1 MVCWIVVQ
9 REEEDDNIELLDFLL
24 QPFQYDF
31 FTRGIVVAIMVGG
44 ACGLLGVY
52 IVLRGMS
59 YIGHG
64 MSHAVFGGAVVSY
77 IISINIYIGAVLWG
91 FLSAFIIN
99 EISRR
104 SKIKADAAIGVVT
117 TAGFAVG
124 VLLIST
130 TRSFTRNFE
139 AILFGNI
146 LGITDQDLMMVVI
159 ASVITALFVMFFHK
173 RLLFTLF
180 DKETAKAYGVKT
192 EHVETIFSLIL
203 ATVVIAS
210 MSAIGV
216 TLLAAAI
223 VAPAISAR
231 MLTNNF
237 QRMVILSTVIGSI
250 TSFAGMYASFYLNS
264 ASGATIVL
272 FSAAAF
278 GISALYAFL
287 RRKYHTHSHGWMIH
301 VHPHSHTSEHRHE
314 H

>member
-1 MVCWIVVQ
+1 
-9 REEEDDNIELLDFLL
+9 
-24 QPFQYDF
+24 
-31 FTRGIVVAIMVGG
+31 
-44 ACGLLGVY
+44 
-52 IVLRGMS
+52 
-59 YIGHG
+59 
-64 MSHAVFGGAVVSY
+64 
-77 IISINIYIGAVLWG
+77 
-91 FLSAFIIN
+91 
-99 EISRR
+99 
-104 SKIKADAAIGVVT
+104 DAAIGVVT

-139 AILFGNI
+139 AMLFGNI
-146 LGITDQDLMMVVI
+146 LGITDQDLLMI
-159 ASVITALFVMFFHK
+159 FAASAITALFVVFFHK
-173 RLLFTLF
+173 RLIFTLF
-180 DKETAKAYGVKT
+180 DKEAAKVYGVKT
-192 EHVETIFSLIL
+192 EQVEMIFSLVL

-237 QRMVILSTVIGSI
+237 QKMIMISTVIGAI
-250 TSFAGMYASFYLNS
+250 TSFAGMYASFYLDS

-278 GISALYAFL
+278 GISALYSFL
-287 RRKYHTHSHGWMIH
+287 RRKYHAHSHAGMVH
-301 VHPHSHTSEHRHE
+301 AHPHSHTAEHRHE

>member
-1 MVCWIVVQ
+1 
-9 REEEDDNIELLDFLL
+9 LDLLL
-24 QPFQYDF
+24 QPFQYEF
-31 FTRGIVVAIMVGG
+31 FTRGIAVAIMVGG
-44 ACGLLGVY
+44 LCGLLGVY
-52 IVLRGMS
+52 VILRGMS

-77 IISINIYIGAVLWG
+77 IIHINLYIGAVLWG
-91 FLSAFIIN
+91 FLSAFLIN
-99 EISRR
+99 EISRK

-146 LGITDQDLMMVVI
+146 LGITDQDLIMIVI
-159 ASVITALFVMFFHK
+159 ASVITSLFFVFLHK

-180 DKETAKAYGVKT
+180 DKETAKVYGVKT
-192 EHVETIFSLIL
+192 EHVENIFSLVL
-203 ATVVIAS
+203 ATVIIAS

-223 VAPAISAR
+223 VAPAASAR

-237 QRMVILSTVIGSI
+237 QKMIIFSTLIGAI
-250 TSFAGMYASFYLNS
+250 TSFAGMYASFYLDS
-264 ASGATIVL
+264 ASGATRVL

-278 GISALYAFL
+278 GISALYSFL
-287 RRKYHTHSHGWMIH
+287 RRKYHAHSHAEMIH

>member
-1 MVCWIVVQ
+1 M
-9 REEEDDNIELLDFLL
+9 DFLL
-24 QPFQYDF
+24 QPFQYEF
-31 FTRGIVVAIMVGG
+31 FTRGIAVAIMVGG
-44 ACGLLGVY
+44 ICGTLGVY
-52 IVLRGMS
+52 IILRGMS

-77 IISINIYIGAVLWG
+77 VLNINLYIGAALWG
-91 FLSAFIIN
+91 FLSAFLIN
-99 EISRR
+99 EISKRR
-104 SKIKADAAIGVVT
+104 KVKADAAIGVVT

-146 LGITDQDLMMVVI
+146 LGITDQDLLMI
-159 ASVITALFVMFFHK
+159 FAAAGITLVFVLLAHK

-180 DKETAKAYGVKT
+180 DKETAKTYGVN
-192 EHVETIFSLIL
+192 VELVELLFSLVL

-216 TLLAAAI
+216 TLLAATL

-237 QRMVILSTVIGSI
+237 QKMIIASAAIGVA
-250 TSFAGMYASFYLNS
+250 TAFAGMYASFFLDS

-272 FSAAAF
+272 FGASAF
-278 GISALYAFL
+278 GISGAYSVLKK
-287 RRKYHTHSHGWMIH
+287 KYHAHSHAGMVH
-301 VHPHSHTSEHRHE
+301 AHPHKHTSGHRHE

>member
-1 MVCWIVVQ
+1 M
-9 REEEDDNIELLDFLL
+9 
-24 QPFQYDF
+24 
-31 FTRGIVVAIMVGG
+31 AIMVGG
-44 ACGLLGVY
+44 ICGTLGVY
-52 IVLRGMS
+52 IILRGMS

-77 IISINIYIGAVLWG
+77 IININLYIGAALWG

-104 SKIKADAAIGVVT
+104 NKIKADAAIGVVT

-139 AILFGNI
+139 AMLFGNI
-146 LGITDQDLMMVVI
+146 LGITDQDMMMI
-159 ASVITALFVMFFHK
+159 LGASAVTVLFVLLAHK
-173 RLLFTLF
+173 RLMFTLF
-180 DKETAKAYGVKT
+180 DKETAKTYGVN
-192 EHVETIFSLIL
+192 VELVELMFSLVL

-216 TLLAAAI
+216 TLLAATI

-237 QRMVILSTVIGSI
+237 QKMIIVSAAIGSV
-250 TSFAGMYASFYLNS
+250 TAFAGMYASFYLDS

-272 FSAAAF
+272 FGAAAF
-278 GISALYAFL
+278 GISALYAFFK
-287 RRKYHTHSHGWMIH
+287 RKYHMHSHAGLVH
-301 VHPHSHTSEHRHE
+301 AHPHTHTAEHRHE
-314 H
+314 HKL

>member
-1 MVCWIVVQ
+1 M
-9 REEEDDNIELLDFLL
+9 
-24 QPFQYDF
+24 
-31 FTRGIVVAIMVGG
+31 AIMVGG
-44 ACGLLGVY
+44 ICGTLGVY
-52 IVLRGMS
+52 IILRGMS

-77 IISINIYIGAVLWG
+77 IININLYIGAALWG

-104 SKIKADAAIGVVT
+104 NKIKADAAIGVVT

-139 AILFGNI
+139 ALLFGNI
-146 LGITDQDLMMVVI
+146 LGITDQDLLMIVG
-159 ASVITALFVMFFHK
+159 ASAVTILFVLLAHK
-173 RLLFTLF
+173 RLMFTLF
-180 DKETAKAYGVKT
+180 DKETAKTYGVN
-192 EHVETIFSLIL
+192 VELVELMFSFVL

-216 TLLAAAI
+216 TLLAATI

-237 QRMVILSTVIGSI
+237 QKMIIASAAIGAV
-250 TSFAGMYASFYLNS
+250 TAFAGMYASFYLDS

-272 FSAAAF
+272 FGAAAF
-278 GISALYAFL
+278 GISALYAFFK
-287 RRKYHTHSHGWMIH
+287 RKYHMHSHAGLVH
-301 VHPHSHTSEHRHE
+301 AHPHTHTAEHRHE
-314 H
+314 HKL

>member
-1 MVCWIVVQ
+1 M
-9 REEEDDNIELLDFLL
+9 LDFLL
-24 QPFQYDF
+24 QPFNYEF
-31 FTRGIVVAIMVGG
+31 FVRGIVVAILVGG

-77 IISINIYIGAVLWG
+77 IININLYIGAVLWG
-91 FLSAFIIN
+91 FISAFIIN

-104 SKIKADAAIGVVT
+104 SKIKADAAIGIVT

-146 LGITDQDLMMVVI
+146 LGITDQDLIMIII
-159 ASVITALFVMFFHK
+159 ASAITGLFVMFFHK
-173 RLLFTLF
+173 QLLFAIF
-180 DKETAKAYGVKT
+180 DRETAKTYGVKT
-192 EHVETIFSLIL
+192 EYVETIFSLVL

-210 MSAIGV
+210 MTAIGV

-231 MLTNNF
+231 VLTNKF
-237 QRMVILSTVIGSI
+237 QKMIILSTIIGAI
-250 TSFAGMYASFYLNS
+250 ASFAGMYASFYFDS

-272 FSAAAF
+272 FNAAGF
-278 GISALYAFL
+278 GISSLYAYL
-287 RRKYHTHSHGWMIH
+287 RRKYHAHSHAGLIH
-301 VHPHSHTSEHRHE
+301 MHPHSHTAEHRHE

>member
-1 MVCWIVVQ
+1 M
-9 REEEDDNIELLDFLL
+9 
-24 QPFQYDF
+24 
-31 FTRGIVVAIMVGG
+31 AIMVGG
-44 ACGLLGVY
+44 ICGTLGVY
-52 IVLRGMS
+52 IILRGMS

-77 IISINIYIGAVLWG
+77 IININLYIGAALWG

-104 SKIKADAAIGVVT
+104 NKIKADAAIGVVT

-139 AILFGNI
+139 AMLFGNI
-146 LGITDQDLMMVVI
+146 LGITDQDLLMI
-159 ASVITALFVMFFHK
+159 LGASAVTVLFVLLAHK
-173 RLLFTLF
+173 RLMFTLF
-180 DKETAKAYGVKT
+180 DKETAKTYGVN
-192 EHVETIFSLIL
+192 VELVELMFSLVL

-216 TLLAAAI
+216 TLLAATI

-237 QRMVILSTVIGSI
+237 QKMIIISAAIGSV
-250 TSFAGMYASFYLNS
+250 TAFAGMYASFYLDS

-272 FSAAAF
+272 FGAAAF
-278 GISALYAFL
+278 GISTLYAFFK
-287 RRKYHTHSHGWMIH
+287 RKYHMHSHAGLVH
-301 VHPHSHTSEHRHE
+301 AHPHTHAAEHRHE
-314 H
+314 HKL

>member
-1 MVCWIVVQ
+1 M
-9 REEEDDNIELLDFLL
+9 
-24 QPFQYDF
+24 
-31 FTRGIVVAIMVGG
+31 AIMVGG
-44 ACGLLGVY
+44 ICGTLGVY
-52 IVLRGMS
+52 IILRGMS

-77 IISINIYIGAVLWG
+77 IININLYIGAALWG
-91 FLSAFIIN
+91 FLSAFLIN

-104 SKIKADAAIGVVT
+104 NKIKADAAIGVVT

-139 AILFGNI
+139 AMLFGNI
-146 LGITDQDLMMVVI
+146 LGITDQDLLMI
-159 ASVITALFVMFFHK
+159 IGASAVTVLFVLLAHK

-180 DKETAKAYGVKT
+180 DKETAKTYGVK
-192 EHVETIFSLIL
+192 VELVELMFSLVL

-216 TLLAAAI
+216 TLLAATI

-237 QRMVILSTVIGSI
+237 QKMIIASATIGSI
-250 TSFAGMYASFYLNS
+250 TAFAGMYASFYLDS

-272 FSAAAF
+272 FGAAAF
-278 GISALYAFL
+278 GISALYAFFK
-287 RRKYHTHSHGWMIH
+287 RKYHMHSHAGLVH
-301 VHPHSHTSEHRHE
+301 AHPHTHTAEHRHE
-314 H
+314 HKL

>member
-1 MVCWIVVQ
+1 
-9 REEEDDNIELLDFLL
+9 
-24 QPFQYDF
+24 
-31 FTRGIVVAIMVGG
+31 MVGG
-44 ACGLLGVY
+44 ICGTLGVY
-52 IVLRGMS
+52 IILRGMS

-77 IISINIYIGAVLWG
+77 IININLYIGAALWG

-104 SKIKADAAIGVVT
+104 NKIKADAAIGVVT

-139 AILFGNI
+139 AMLFGNI
-146 LGITDQDLMMVVI
+146 LGITDQDLLMI
-159 ASVITALFVMFFHK
+159 LGASAVTVLFVLLAHK
-173 RLLFTLF
+173 RLMFTLF
-180 DKETAKAYGVKT
+180 DKETAKTYGVN
-192 EHVETIFSLIL
+192 VELVELMFSLVL

-216 TLLAAAI
+216 TLLAATI

-237 QRMVILSTVIGSI
+237 QKMIIISAAIGSV
-250 TSFAGMYASFYLNS
+250 TAFAGMYASFYLDS

-272 FSAAAF
+272 FGAAAF
-278 GISALYAFL
+278 GISTLYAFFK
-287 RRKYHTHSHGWMIH
+287 RKYHMHSHAGLVH
-301 VHPHSHTSEHRHE
+301 AHPHTHAAEHRHE
-314 H
+314 HKL

>member
-1 MVCWIVVQ
+1 
-9 REEEDDNIELLDFLL
+9 
-24 QPFQYDF
+24 
-31 FTRGIVVAIMVGG
+31 MVGG

-77 IISINIYIGAVLWG
+77 IININLYIGAALWG
-91 FLSAFIIN
+91 FLSAIIIN

-117 TAGFAVG
+117 TAAFAVG

-146 LGITDQDLMMVVI
+146 LGITDQDLMMIVI
-159 ASVITALFVMFFHK
+159 ASVIAALFVVFFHK

-180 DKETAKAYGVKT
+180 DKETAKAYGIKT
-192 EHVETIFSLIL
+192 DRVETIFSLVL

-210 MSAIGV
+210 MSSIGV
-216 TLLAAAI
+216 TLLAAAV

-237 QRMVILSTVIGSI
+237 QKMVILSTVIGSI
-250 TSFAGMYASFYLNS
+250 TSFAGMYASFYLDS

-272 FSAAAF
+272 FNAASF
-278 GISALYAFL
+278 GVSALYAL
-287 RRKYHTHSHGWMIH
+287 LQRKYHKHSHEGVTH
-301 VHPHSHTSEHRHE
+301 VHPHSHAADHRHE
-314 H
+314 HRR

>member
-1 MVCWIVVQ
+1 M
-9 REEEDDNIELLDFLL
+9 DLLL
-24 QPFQYDF
+24 QPFQYEF
-31 FTRGIVVAIMVGG
+31 FTRGILVAIMVGG
-44 ACGLLGVY
+44 SCGLLGVY
-52 IVLRGMS
+52 IILRGMS

-77 IISINIYIGAVLWG
+77 ILSFNMYIGAALWG
-91 FLSAFIIN
+91 FLSAFAIN

-130 TRSFTRNFE
+130 TRSFTRDFE
-139 AILFGNI
+139 SILFGNI
-146 LGITDQDLMMVVI
+146 LGITGQDVAMI
-159 ASVITALFVMFFHK
+159 AIATAATALFITFFHK

-180 DKETAKAYGVKT
+180 DKDTARVYGIR
-192 EHVETIFSLIL
+192 VETVELAFSFIL

-237 QRMVILSTVIGSI
+237 QKMLALSTAIGAA
-250 TSFAGMYASFYLNS
+250 TAFAGMYSSFFLDS

-272 FSAAAF
+272 FGAAAF
-278 GISALYAFL
+278 GISALYSFL
-287 RRKYHTHSHGWMIH
+287 RKKYHMHSHGVVVH
-301 VHPHSHTSEHRHE
+301 VHAHAHEKDHRHA

>member
-1 MVCWIVVQ
+1 MI
-9 REEEDDNIELLDFLL
+9 DSLL
-24 QPFQYDF
+24 QPFQYEF
-31 FTRGIVVAIMVGG
+31 FTRGIAVAIMVGA
-44 ACGLLGVY
+44 ACGILGVY
-52 IVLRGMS
+52 IILRGLS

-64 MSHAVFGGAVVSY
+64 VSHAVFGGAVVSY
-77 IISINIYIGAVLWG
+77 IININLYIGAALWG
-91 FLSAFIIN
+91 FLSVFLIN

-146 LGITDQDLMMVVI
+146 LGITDQDLLMI
-159 ASVITALFVMFFHK
+159 FAASVITALFVIFFHK
-173 RLLFTLF
+173 RLIFTIF
-180 DKETAKAYGVKT
+180 DKETAKVYGVKT
-192 EHVETIFSLIL
+192 EHVETIFSLVL

-223 VAPAISAR
+223 VAPAVSAR

-237 QRMVILSTVIGSI
+237 QRMILISTVIGAI
-250 TSFAGMYASFYLNS
+250 TSFAGMYASFYLDS

-278 GISALYAFL
+278 GMSALYSFL
-287 RRKYHTHSHGWMIH
+287 RRKYHTHSHAGMIH
-301 VHPHSHTSEHRHE
+301 AHAHSHTAEHRHE